1 MAICPDDPHADLKG
15 LPGKAGKASHD
26 SPPLYPRLPA
36 PHCRL
41 VDGLGRPSASSDSA
55 QTLQLNRKGRKERP
69 TDSRRFRN
77 HPV

>member
-41 VDGLGRPSASSDSA
+41 VDGLGRTSSSSDSVH
-55 QTLQLNRKGRKERP
+55 TIELLYVCDTGCGLL
-69 TDSRRFRN
+69 
-77 HPV
+77 